1 MMMIDL
7 VKQFKQQKS
16 QIRMNNKLI
25 LIVEDE
31 EDILELL
38 EYTLQKEGYETIGFL
53 TIDNNVRKV
62 LDEEQ
67 IDLILMDRNLPGIEG
82 TTFISEI
89 KQQGYA
95 NPVIYV
101 TAKDKDEDIIDGF
114 DNHADDY
121 ITKPFNIK
129 ELCARIKAVIK
140 RSSKEV
146 DVLKV
151 KDIIYKSSNKKFY
164 IDNEEIELTHLEHDL
179 LLEFIKNKD
188 ILLSREHLL
197 NSVWQDSFEKKEKTV
212 NVAIKR
218 LKAKI
223 DPDAKKEYIRSI
235 RGEGYIFC

>member
-1 MMMIDL
+1 M
-7 VKQFKQQKS
+7 
-16 QIRMNNKLI
+16 MNNKLI
-25 LIVEDE
+25 LIIEDE

-53 TIDNNVRKV
+53 NVNNNVRKV
-62 LDEEQ
+62 LNEEQ

-82 TTFISEI
+82 TSFINEI
-89 KQQGYA
+89 KQQGFS

-101 TAKDKDEDIIDGF
+101 TAKDKDEDIISGF

-140 RSSKEV
+140 RSSKDIEI
-146 DVLKV
+146 LKV
-151 KDIIYKSSNKKFY
+151 KDIVYKASNKKFY
-164 IDNEEIELTHLEHDL
+164 IDNNEMDLTHLEHDL

-197 NSVWQDSFEKKEKTV
+197 TSVWQDSFEKKEKTV

-218 LKAKI
+218 LKSKI
-223 DPDAKKEYIRSI
+223 DPNAKKDYIRSI

>member
-1 MMMIDL
+1 MI
-7 VKQFKQQKS
+7 K
-16 QIRMNNKLI
+16 KLI

-53 TIDNNVRKV
+53 NIDSNVRKI

-82 TTFISEI
+82 TTFINEI
-89 KQQGYA
+89 KRQGYS

-101 TAKDKDEDIIDGF
+101 TAKDTDVDIIEGF
-114 DNHADDY
+114 ESYADDY
-121 ITKPFNIK
+121 ITKPFNLK
-129 ELCARIKAVIK
+129 ELCARIKALIK
-140 RSSKEV
+140 RTSK
-146 DVLKV
+146 DIDILKV
-151 KDIIYKSSNKKFY
+151 RDIVYKSSNKKFY
-164 IDNEEIELTHLEHDL
+164 IDDVKIDLTHLEHDL

-188 ILLSREHLL
+188 ILMTREHLL
-197 NSVWQDSFEKKEKTV
+197 DNVWQDSFDKKIKTV

-218 LKAKI
+218 LKSKI
-223 DPDAKKEYIRSI
+223 DPEGKKEYIKSI

>member
-1 MMMIDL
+1 
-7 VKQFKQQKS
+7 
-16 QIRMNNKLI
+16 MNNKLI

-53 TIDNNVRKV
+53 TIDKNVKKV
-62 LDEEQ
+62 LDEEK

-82 TTFISEI
+82 TEFINEI
-89 KQQGYA
+89 KKQGYST
-95 NPVIYV
+95 PVIYV
-101 TAKDKDEDIIDGF
+101 TAKDNDEDIIEGF
-114 DNHADDY
+114 DSYADDY
-121 ITKPFNIK
+121 ITKPFNLK

-146 DVLKV
+146 DILKI
-151 KDIIYKSSNKKFY
+151 KDIVYKSSNKKFY
-164 IDNEEIELTHLEHDL
+164 INEQEIELTHLEHDL

-188 ILLSREHLL
+188 ILMTREHLL
-197 NSVWQDSFEKKEKTV
+197 NSVWEDSFEKKEKTV

-223 DPDAKKEYIRSI
+223 DPDGKKDYIRSI

>member
-1 MMMIDL
+1 
-7 VKQFKQQKS
+7 
-16 QIRMNNKLI
+16 MNNKLI

-53 TIDNNVRKV
+53 TIDKNVRKV
-62 LDEEQ
+62 LDEEE
-67 IDLILMDRNLPGIEG
+67 ISLIIMDRNLPGIEG
-82 TTFISEI
+82 TTFINEI
-89 KQQGYA
+89 KQQGFS
-95 NPVIYV
+95 NPVIYL
-101 TAKDKDEDIIDGF
+101 TAKDRDEDIIEGF

-129 ELCARIKAVIK
+129 ELCARVKAVIK
-140 RSSKEV
+140 RTSK
-146 DVLKV
+146 DIDILKV
-151 KDIIYKSSNKKFY
+151 KDIVYKSSNKKFY
-164 IDNEEIELTHLEHDL
+164 IDDEEIDLTHLEHDL

-188 ILLSREHLL
+188 ILMTREHLL

-223 DPDAKKEYIRSI
+223 DPNGEKDYIRSI

>member
-1 MMMIDL
+1 MG
-7 VKQFKQQKS
+7 
-16 QIRMNNKLI
+16 NKLI

-38 EYTLQKEGYETIGFL
+38 EYNLQKEGYETIGFL
-53 TIDNNVRKV
+53 NIDKNVKKV

-67 IDLILMDRNLPGIEG
+67 IDLILMDRNLPGCEG

-89 KQQGYA
+89 RANGYS

-101 TAKDKDEDIIDGF
+101 TAKDRDEDIIEGF
-114 DNHADDY
+114 ENFADDY
-121 ITKPFNIK
+121 ITKPFNVR
-129 ELCARIKAVIK
+129 ELCARIKALLK
-140 RSSKEV
+140 RTSKDI
-146 DVLKV
+146 DVLKIR
-151 KDIIYKSSNKKFY
+151 DIIYKSSNKKFFV
-164 IDNEEIELTHLEHDL
+164 DEKEIELTNLEHDL

-188 ILLSREHLL
+188 ILLTREQLL
-197 NSVWQDSFEKKEKTV
+197 NSVWEDSYDKKEKTV

-223 DPDAKKEYIRSI
+223 DPNGDKNYIKSI

>member
-1 MMMIDL
+1 
-7 VKQFKQQKS
+7 
-16 QIRMNNKLI
+16 MNNKLI

-53 TIDNNVRKV
+53 SIDKNVRKV

-82 TTFISEI
+82 TTFINEI
-89 KQQGYA
+89 KKQGYS
-95 NPVIYV
+95 NSVIYV
-101 TAKDKDEDIIDGF
+101 TAKDNDEDIIEGF
-114 DNHADDY
+114 DSHADDY
-121 ITKPFNIK
+121 ITKPFNLK

-151 KDIIYKSSNKKFY
+151 KDIVYKSSNKKFF
-164 IDNEEIELTHLEHDL
+164 IDEKEIELTHLEHDL

-188 ILLSREHLL
+188 ILMTREHLL
-197 NSVWQDSFEKKEKTV
+197 NKVWEDSFDKKEKTV

-223 DPDAKKEYIRSI
+223 DPKGTKDYIRSI

>member
-1 MMMIDL
+1 M
-7 VKQFKQQKS
+7 
-16 QIRMNNKLI
+16 MNNKLI
-25 LIVEDE
+25 LIIEDE

-53 TIDNNVRKV
+53 NVNNNVRKV
-62 LDEEQ
+62 LNEEQ

-82 TTFISEI
+82 TSFINEI
-89 KQQGYA
+89 KQQGFS

-101 TAKDKDEDIIDGF
+101 TAKDKDEDIISGF

-140 RSSKEV
+140 RSSKDIE
-146 DVLKV
+146 VLKV
-151 KDIIYKSSNKKFY
+151 KDIVYTSSNKKFY
-164 IDNEEIELTHLEHDL
+164 IDNIELNLTHLEHDL

-197 NSVWQDSFEKKEKTV
+197 TSVWQDSFEKKEKTV

-218 LKAKI
+218 LKSKI
-223 DPDAKKEYIRSI
+223 DPNTKKDYIRSI
-235 RGEGYIFC
+235 RVEGYIFC

>member
-1 MMMIDL
+1 
-7 VKQFKQQKS
+7 
-16 QIRMNNKLI
+16 MNNKLI
-25 LIVEDE
+25 LIIEDE
-31 EDILELL
+31 QDILELL

-53 TIDNNVRKV
+53 TIDKNVKKI

-82 TTFISEI
+82 TTFINEI
-89 KQQGYA
+89 KKQGYA
-95 NPVIYV
+95 SPVIYV
-101 TAKDKDEDIIDGF
+101 TAKDNDEDIIEGF
-114 DNHADDY
+114 DSHADDY

-140 RSSKEV
+140 RSSKDI

-151 KDIIYKSSNKKFY
+151 RDIVYKSSNKKFF
-164 IDNEEIELTHLEHDL
+164 IDSIEIDLTHLEHDL
-179 LLEFIKNKD
+179 LLEFVKNKD
-188 ILLSREHLL
+188 ILMTREHLL
-197 NSVWQDSFEKKEKTV
+197 NSVWNDSFDKKVKTV

-223 DPDAKKEYIRSI
+223 DPDGKKEYIKSI

>member
-1 MMMIDL
+1 M
-7 VKQFKQQKS
+7 
-16 QIRMNNKLI
+16 MNNKLI
-25 LIVEDE
+25 LIIEDE

-53 TIDNNVRKV
+53 NVNNNVRKV
-62 LDEEQ
+62 LNEEQ
-67 IDLILMDRNLPGIEG
+67 IGLILMDRNLPGIEG
-82 TTFISEI
+82 TSFINEI
-89 KQQGYA
+89 KQQGFS

-101 TAKDKDEDIIDGF
+101 TAKDKDEDIISGF

-140 RSSKEV
+140 RSSKDIE
-146 DVLKV
+146 VLKV
-151 KDIIYKSSNKKFY
+151 KDIVYTSSNKKFY
-164 IDNEEIELTHLEHDL
+164 IDNIELNLTHLEHDL

-218 LKAKI
+218 LKSKI
-223 DPDAKKEYIRSI
+223 DPNAKKDYIRSI

>member
-1 MMMIDL
+1 
-7 VKQFKQQKS
+7 
-16 QIRMNNKLI
+16 MNDKLI

-38 EYTLQKEGYETIGFL
+38 EYTLQKEGYETVGFL
-53 TIDNNVRKV
+53 TVDKNVRKV

-67 IDLILMDRNLPGIEG
+67 IDLIIMDRNLPGIEG
-82 TTFISEI
+82 TTFINEI
-89 KQQGYA
+89 KQQGYS
-95 NPVIYV
+95 NPVIYL
-101 TAKDKDEDIIDGF
+101 TAKDKDEDIIEGF

-129 ELCARIKAVIK
+129 ELCARVKAVIK
-140 RSSKEV
+140 RTSKDI
-146 DVLKV
+146 DVLKI
-151 KDIIYKSSNKKFY
+151 KDIVYKCSNKKFY
-164 IDNEEIELTHLEHDL
+164 IDEKEIELTHLEHDL

-188 ILLSREHLL
+188 ILMTREHLL

-223 DPDAKKEYIRSI
+223 DPDGKKDYIRAI